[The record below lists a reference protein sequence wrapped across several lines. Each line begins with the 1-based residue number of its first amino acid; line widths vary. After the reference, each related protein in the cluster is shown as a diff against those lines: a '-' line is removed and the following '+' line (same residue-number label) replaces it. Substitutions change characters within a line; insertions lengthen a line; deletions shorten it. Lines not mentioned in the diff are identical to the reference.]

1 MAKKEGPLAE
11 QFMAHFYETWAT
23 YLFKPLLD
31 IPDYKTEQPTS
42 TSLSFGS
49 QGPS

>member
-11 QFMAHFYETWAT
+11 QFMTHFYETWAT

-42 TSLSFGS
+42 ISLLFGNQSLS
-49 QGPS
+49 